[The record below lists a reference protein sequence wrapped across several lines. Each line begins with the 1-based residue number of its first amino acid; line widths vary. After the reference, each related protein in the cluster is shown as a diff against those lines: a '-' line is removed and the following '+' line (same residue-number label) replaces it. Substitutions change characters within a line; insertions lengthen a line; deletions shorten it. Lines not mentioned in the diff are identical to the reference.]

1 MRLRDL
7 FSIRNEPYC
16 RILKRVM
23 TSILSAQKVSKRSLT
38 LNKSFF
44 LSLVIHL
51 CLIFG
56 ITFTTF
62 YKMPL
67 LESSSIINVKF
78 ANASEDVIG
87 QEGSSSENIS
97 QNTEESDFL
106 SKKEINENNFQAYK
120 VKKLEANSTVNN
132 EEAMYLNLWQ
142 RNIESSGDK
151 MISAT
156 DKILEDSKV
165 QIMATIDSF
174 GNLIKSEIL
183 ISSGDRSVDEM
194 AIKILEESAPFAP
207 FDPKMLNEYSFL
219 EIVRDWNF
227 SSN

>member
-1 MRLRDL
+1 
-7 FSIRNEPYC
+7 
-16 RILKRVM
+16 M

-174 GNLIKSEIL
+174 GNLIKS
-183 ISSGDRSVDEM
+183 
-194 AIKILEESAPFAP
+194 
-207 FDPKMLNEYSFL
+207 
-219 EIVRDWNF
+219 
-227 SSN
+227 

>member
-1 MRLRDL
+1 
-7 FSIRNEPYC
+7 
-16 RILKRVM
+16 M

-87 QEGSSSENIS
+87 QEGLSSENIS

>member
-1 MRLRDL
+1 
-7 FSIRNEPYC
+7 
-16 RILKRVM
+16 M

-106 SKKEINENNFQAYK
+106 SKKEINKNNFQAYK

-174 GNLIKSEIL
+174 
-183 ISSGDRSVDEM
+183 
-194 AIKILEESAPFAP
+194 
-207 FDPKMLNEYSFL
+207 
-219 EIVRDWNF
+219 
-227 SSN
+227 

>member
-1 MRLRDL
+1 
-7 FSIRNEPYC
+7 
-16 RILKRVM
+16 M

-97 QNTEESDFL
+97 QNTDESDFL

>member
-1 MRLRDL
+1 
-7 FSIRNEPYC
+7 
-16 RILKRVM
+16 M

-87 QEGSSSENIS
+87 QEGSSNENIS

-106 SKKEINENNFQAYK
+106 SKEEINENNFQAYK